1 MKDNFAKF
9 IFFLILI
16 SVWACRDKTSGGETT
31 YFNTNIPTDSI
42 PHWYFNTREDTL
54 GNPKTQIFL
63 VSRDSVKIADATAP
77 FSVIEKQ
84 EYLDKKLPGN
94 TLTACS
100 GFWAGLDQA
109 YIVVD
114 SSNFWLVKAKYEDES
129 SEEPESF
136 ETIKVIKK

>member
-1 MKDNFAKF
+1 MKAIFTKF
-9 IFFLILI
+9 LFFVLLIGVL
-16 SVWACRDKTSGGETT
+16 ACDDKSTNGEGT
-31 YFNTNIPTDSI
+31 YFSTNIPTDSI

-54 GNPKTQIFL
+54 GNPQTQIFL

-84 EYLDKKLPGN
+84 EYLDKKLPQN

-109 YIVVD
+109 FIVVD
-114 SSNFWLVKAKYEDES
+114 SSDFWLVKAKFEDES